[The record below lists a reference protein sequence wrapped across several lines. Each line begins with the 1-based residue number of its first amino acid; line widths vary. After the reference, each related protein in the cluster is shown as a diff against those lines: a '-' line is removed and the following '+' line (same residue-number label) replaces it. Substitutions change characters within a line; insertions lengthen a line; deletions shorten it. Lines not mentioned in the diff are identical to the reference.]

1 MRKILFTICT
11 LLALPFALKAEEFDI
26 ADNNIQTIYAT
37 LCENIRPEESKS
49 ATRARASD
57 MACYKALE
65 NISALSNIKEKY
77 DDHDFKVLVYS
88 LIDNYLEDLTVR
100 TTSQDNTQ
108 ICIELTGYLNKSNIE
123 TAIQEIAKEHEE
135 KYPEELM
142 IEKEALTQP
151 SPNNLPPKPD
161 IKISNEIAMEHIFDE
176 TLEEEV
182 KTKTNTSTGVPNIF
196 IERTN
201 FFNNTSTNAF
211 HADIAQIVNAETT
224 TNITSSLSDADYI
237 IKSRVLRAKV
247 EPLNKKTSRMQMVV
261 AVELEDVK
269 QKTSTKEH
277 QNRFILF
284 EAGENEQSVAAN
296 LLKKLLCKATELIVS
311 KLQNEISDS
320 NSMITPQ
327 ASNYKSTTN

>member
-1 MRKILFTICT
+1 MRKLLLITYT
-11 LLALPFALKAEEFDI
+11 LLTLSFVAKAEEFDVS
-26 ADNNIQTIYAT
+26 NHNIQTIYAT

-77 DDHDFKVLVYS
+77 DDHDFKVLIYS

-100 TTSQDNTQ
+100 TISQDQSQ
-108 ICIELTGYLNKSNIE
+108 ICIELTGYLNKDNIE
-123 TAIQEIAKEHEE
+123 TAIQEIARDHEE

-151 SPNNLPPKPD
+151 SPNNMPPKPD
-161 IKISNEIAMEHIFDE
+161 IKISSKIAMEHIFDE
-176 TLEEEV
+176 TPNEV
-182 KTKTNTSTGVPNIF
+182 KKKQINTATDIPNIF

-211 HADIAQIVNAETT
+211 YGDMAQIISTETT
-224 TNITSSLSDADYI
+224 ANLTSSLSDATYI
-237 IKSRVLRAKV
+237 IRSRILRAKV
-247 EPLNKKTSRMQMVV
+247 EPLNKKTNRMQMVV
-261 AVELEDVK
+261 AVELENVK
-269 QKTSTKEH
+269 QKTTIKEH

-284 EAGENEQSVAAN
+284 ETDENEQSVATN
-296 LLKKLLCKATELIVS
+296 LLKKLLRKAMQLVVS
-311 KLQNEISDS
+311 KLQEEISVS

-327 ASNYKSTTN
+327 ASKHKPSAN

>member
-1 MRKILFTICT
+1 MRKLLFTICT

-37 LCENIRPEESKS
+37 LCENVRPEESKS

-100 TTSQDNTQ
+100 TISQDNIQ

-182 KTKTNTSTGVPNIF
+182 KTKANTSTGVHNIF

-237 IKSRVLRAKV
+237 IRSRVLRAKV

-284 EAGENEQSVAAN
+284 ETGENEQSVAAN
-296 LLKKLLCKATELIVS
+296 LLKKLLRKATELVVS
-311 KLQNEISDS
+311 KLQNKVSDS
-320 NSMITPQ
+320 NGMITPQ
-327 ASNYKSTTN
+327 ASKYKPATN